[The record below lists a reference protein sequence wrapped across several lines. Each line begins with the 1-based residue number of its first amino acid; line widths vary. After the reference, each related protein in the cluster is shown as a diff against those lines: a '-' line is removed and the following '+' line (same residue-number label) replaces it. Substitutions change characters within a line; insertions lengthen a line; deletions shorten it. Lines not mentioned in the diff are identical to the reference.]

1 MDWAAVPHAYGAA
14 SDVPALLAAL
24 RSPHAAERAT
34 ARGDLS
40 NKLRHQG
47 TLYPA
52 AAVTAPFLL
61 ELAADPELP
70 ERHEIVA
77 LLAHLAVGYDEEWLP
92 ETIPIARIRR
102 RLPPARSSSR
112 TAGLAGWRWME
123 QADASQLW
131 WQRMRL
137 ASRRLPSLG
146 PPDRGRSTSPA
157 VPWWLNRPI
166 QRRTVRGWQPSSSA
180 MAVADQPCS
189 DNSSITARV
198 ATRHWPCSNAS
209 SSGRAWSGRLGV
221 DGGGAQTGPASCG
234 RCGRWPTRLLGSR
247 TQLTIH
253 YGQHFWSQA

>member
-1 MDWAAVPHAYGAA
+1 
-14 SDVPALLAAL
+14 
-24 RSPHAAERAT
+24 
-34 ARGDLS
+34 
-40 NKLRHQG
+40 
-47 TLYPA
+47 
-52 AAVTAPFLL
+52 VTAPFLL

-77 LLAHLAVGYDEEWLP
+77 LLAHLAVGYDKEWLP

-102 RLPPARSSSR
+102 RLPPAAIVEQDGWSGRVAVEEIAR
-112 TAGLAGWRWME
+112 LRAAAGDTGADQWRDLLE

-131 WQRMRL
+131 
-137 ASRRLPSLG
+137 
-146 PPDRGRSTSPA
+146 
-157 VPWWLNRPI
+157 
-166 QRRTVRGWQPSSSA
+166 WQPSSSA

-198 ATRHWPCSNAS
+198 ATRHWPCSSAS
-209 SSGRAWSGRLGV
+209 RSGRAWSGRLGV

-253 YGQHFWSQA
+253 YGQHFWSQAYW